1 MYIPGI
7 QATESKCMIPLGVH
21 ILFYYGSFV
30 FCSFAVIWEQV
41 SGTYRKGKLNMSIG
55 CQIISTKNNNR
66 DEISNKIK
74 SQFPTIIK
82 LSIYRKCICIC
93 APFVTMPVIR
103 K

>member
-41 SGTYRKGKLNMSIG
+41 SGTYRNGKLNMSIG
-55 CQIISTKNNNR
+55 CHIISTKNNNHV
-66 DEISNKIK
+66 EMSYNINEE
-74 SQFPTIIK
+74 
-82 LSIYRKCICIC
+82 
-93 APFVTMPVIR
+93 
-103 K
+103 